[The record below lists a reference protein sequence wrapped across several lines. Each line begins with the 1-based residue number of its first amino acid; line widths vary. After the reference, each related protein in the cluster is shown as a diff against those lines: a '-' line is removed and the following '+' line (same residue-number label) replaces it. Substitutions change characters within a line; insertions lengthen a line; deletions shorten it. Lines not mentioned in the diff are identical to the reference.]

1 MSPPQNHATMF
12 YSEGTTTAVLVDTS
26 GEVPCERAMTDL
38 PTPEAALAW
47 CRLHAV
53 CFVYLPPELA
63 RN

>member
-1 MSPPQNHATMF
+1 MF